1 MKGVCC
7 LALAW
12 GVFAG
17 GVDVAL
23 AQADPAAQAA
33 PVASEAAVAAT
44 PAAVEPAA
52 VEPAAA
58 VLIVPA
64 LTPVEIVIEADL
76 GSKLSK
82 TGQTFTFHLAAP
94 VVVGGVEVF
103 PAGTPGQGEVVHA
116 KKGGG
121 SGAPGELVL
130 AARYLQVGDRQ
141 VRLRSL
147 RLDPIV
153 NDKINTVNTINVATA
168 ATVPAVALIGFF
180 ITGGEKN
187 VAKGTILPA
196 KTAEAFEYGP
206 SVALPAPAP
215 APAGQGETGE
225 PQQ

>member
-1 MKGVCC
+1 MKGLRC

-12 GVFAG
+12 GLFAG
-17 GVDVAL
+17 GADVAL
-23 AQADPAAQAA
+23 AQADPAAQALPA
-33 PVASEAAVAAT
+33 ASAGSEPAAAAT
-44 PAAVEPAA
+44 PAPE
-52 VEPAAA
+52 

-64 LTPVEIVIEADL
+64 LTPVEIVVEADL

-82 TGQTFTFHLAAP
+82 TGQTFAFHLAAP
-94 VVVGGVEVF
+94 VVIDGIEVI
-103 PAGTPGQGEVVHA
+103 PAGTLGQGEVVHA

-153 NDKINTVNTINVATA
+153 SDKINTVNTINVATA

-196 KTAEAFEYGP
+196 KTAEPFEYGP